1 MRKKIVVID
10 NYDSFTYNLVQYV
23 EEGSGHQVTV
33 CRNDAISLE
42 DLESFD
48 LFFLSPGPGL
58 PAESGLLKKII
69 QKYGPS
75 KKMLGVCLGHQAIAE
90 VYGARLINLDRVYH
104 GVQTYMS
111 MTHKDMFLFRGLNNP
126 FLAGRYHSWVVEPS
140 ELPPELEILAFDE
153 ERQIMALRHRK
164 FDLYG
169 VQFHPE
175 SILTPDGR
183 TIINN
188 FLEFCGIKVI
198 RKQGTSF
205 I

>member
-1 MRKKIVVID
+1 
-10 NYDSFTYNLVQYV
+10 
-23 EEGSGHQVTV
+23 
-33 CRNDAISLE
+33 
-42 DLESFD
+42 
-48 LFFLSPGPGL
+48 
-58 PAESGLLKKII
+58 
-69 QKYGPS
+69 
-75 KKMLGVCLGHQAIAE
+75 MLGVCLGHQAIAE

-164 FDLYG
+164 YDLYG